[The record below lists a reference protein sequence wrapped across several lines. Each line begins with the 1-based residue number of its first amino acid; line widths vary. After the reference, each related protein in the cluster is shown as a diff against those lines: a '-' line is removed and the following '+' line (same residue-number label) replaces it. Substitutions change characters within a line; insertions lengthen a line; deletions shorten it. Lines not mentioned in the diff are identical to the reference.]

1 MMQTSGIIICL
12 SYILGLLFTAIP
24 WGGVW
29 ILLLGVVGA
38 VLFRRIYANLRK
50 FALKKKGAVGKNKAV
65 EKLDIKSPPWI
76 GTPHPRI
83 WLIAGVVGL

>member
-38 VLFRRIYANLRK
+38 VFFRRWGEDFQAFSTGL
-50 FALKKKGAVGKNKAV
+50 
-65 EKLDIKSPPWI
+65 
-76 GTPHPRI
+76 
-83 WLIAGVVGL
+83 GVSVVNRFCL

>member
-29 ILLLGVVGA
+29 ILVMGVVGA
-38 VLFRRIYANLRK
+38 ILVQRIYANRRK
-50 FALKKKGAVGKNKAV
+50 FTLKQLFSFLTQGTCCILSF
-65 EKLDIKSPPWI
+65 KL
-76 GTPHPRI
+76 
-83 WLIAGVVGL
+83 